1 MSRQLNPAQIWSQV
15 PLANRTASVIKSMQT
30 GTASLS
36 SVGSTTV
43 TITSVTTAKSH
54 VVYLGSS
61 TTSTVTAAVD
71 GQVVVALTNS
81 TTLTFTRQ
89 TTNNAAYC
97 GYAVVEYY

>member
-1 MSRQLNPAQIWSQV
+1 MSRQLNPAQMWSQA

-30 GTASLS
+30 GTASMS
-36 SVGSTTV
+36 SASSTTV
-43 TITSVTTAKSH
+43 TITSVTTAKSF

-61 TTSTVTAAVD
+61 TTSTATNAVD

-81 TTLTFTRQ
+81 TTLTFNRQ
-89 TTNNAAYC
+89 TANNVAYC